1 MDLKESDILGDD
13 VWRHWYYRS
22 KSRAMLRLIGQSME
36 GSVLDVGAGS
46 GFFSKQ
52 LLLKTNAE
60 SACCVDTSYS
70 DDEETMFAGKPV
82 HIRRKISRSSADLV
96 LMMDVLEH
104 VEDDVGL
111 LQSYSEIVPS
121 NSRFL
126 VSVPA
131 FEALWS
137 GHDVFLG
144 HQRRYSLRQLECVIR
159 SAGLL
164 PIRRCYFFGLAL
176 PIAAAVRLGERLQN
190 ERREVRSHLR
200 HHSPAVNTLLTAI
213 CALETP
219 FMRMNRVAGLTAF
232 CLAVKP

>member
-1 MDLKESDILGDD
+1 MDLKESDILGES

-52 LLLKTNAE
+52 LLLKTSAE
-60 SACCVDTSYS
+60 SACLVDTSYGVNE
-70 DDEETMFAGKPV
+70 DTVFAGKPV
-82 HIRRKISRSSADLV
+82 QIRRKISRSSADLV

-111 LQSYSEIVPS
+111 LQSYSEIVPD
-121 NSRFL
+121 NCRFL

-137 GHDVFLG
+137 SHDVFLG
-144 HQRRYSLRQLECVIR
+144 HQRRYSLAQLERVIL

-164 PIRRCYFFGLAL
+164 PIRCCYFFGLAL
-176 PIAAAVRLGERLQN
+176 PIAAAVRLGERLHK
-190 ERREVRSHLR
+190 ESREVRSHLR
-200 HHSPAVNTLLTAI
+200 QHSPAVNSLLTAI

-219 FMRMNRVAGLTAF
+219 FMTMNRVAGLTAF
-232 CLAVKP
+232 CLAVKS

>member
-22 KSRAMLRLIGQSME
+22 KSRAMFRLMGKSMQ

-60 SACCVDTSYS
+60 SACLVDSSYGVN
-70 DDEETMFAGKPV
+70 EETVFAGKPV
-82 HIRRKISRSSADLV
+82 KIRKKISRSSADLV

-111 LQSYSEIVPS
+111 LQSYVEIVPD
-121 NSRFL
+121 NCRFL

-137 GHDVFLG
+137 SHDVFLE
-144 HQRRYSLRQLECVIR
+144 HQRRYSLRQLERVIR

-176 PIAAAVRLGERLQN
+176 PIAVAVRLGERLHN
-190 ERREVRSHLR
+190 ESREVRSHLR
-200 HHSPAVNTLLTAI
+200 QHSPAVNTLLTAI

-232 CLAVKP
+232 CLAIKP